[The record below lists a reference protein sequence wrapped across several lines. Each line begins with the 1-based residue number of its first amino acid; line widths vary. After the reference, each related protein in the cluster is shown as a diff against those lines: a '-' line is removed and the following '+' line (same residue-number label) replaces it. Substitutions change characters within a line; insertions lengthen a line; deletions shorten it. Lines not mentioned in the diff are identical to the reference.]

1 MRPSWVFRLIVA
13 YGLLVLAGSLW
24 LWGRLSVDA
33 DATPQAEKIVTF
45 WAGGKRIERRVTADV
60 PETCGQGCTVAVDEI
75 VDEAPVLLQHP
86 NVVKFS
92 LVPGRDGLKAS
103 VDGKTAYATPD
114 DLVLWGAAAGHS
126 RFGAANIMLGIN
138 NIERAIATLAHELG
152 VKPWELVE
160 RGELRRILLRRGPG
174 DQRQPYGSPVPLEEI
189 TAARVRRGVMG
200 AARHLALHVHRN
212 GDFDYSV
219 NLVTGHAIRGRSWP
233 RQAIAAWFLAD
244 VGAYS
249 NDAMIKAAALRAARF
264 LADRATNDCGDYR
277 CVGHS
282 GRVSLGSTATTILVY
297 LAILEAGW
305 DERFRAPMDDLLRF
319 LLSQQRPDGELM
331 HFYDRKNRRP
341 IDRQTQYV
349 NGQAALAF
357 IKAYEF
363 TKDPAHLDAG
373 HAAIKYSTR
382 VGWDFFGSR
391 YFFGNE
397 HWTCQAVKELLVH
410 RADPI
415 ALDFCLR
422 FNEFSRQIQ
431 TPEGGYNLNP
441 IHVPR
446 VTETG
451 SRTEAAA
458 ATLAAATA
466 AKLDP
471 ALLATLE
478 EQVKRC
484 VAYLLGYQF
493 DPGPIHLM
501 AKPHVIEGGMPGSK
515 VDLQSRIDFAQHA
528 GAGMLRYLK
537 FLERRAKSS
546 PTEK

>member
-1 MRPSWVFRLIVA
+1 MRPSWVLRLLLA
-13 YGLLVLAGSLW
+13 YGLLVGGASLW
-24 LWGRLSVDA
+24 LWARLSVAVDGA
-33 DATPQAEKIVTF
+33 PQAEKIVSF
-45 WAGGKRIERRVTADV
+45 WTGGKRVERRLTAEV
-60 PETCGQGCTVAVDEI
+60 PSTCGQGCTVAVDAI
-75 VDEAPVLLQHP
+75 VDEAPLLSQHP
-86 NVVKFS
+86 AVVKFS

-103 VDGKTAYATPD
+103 IDGKTAYATPD
-114 DLVLWGAAAGHS
+114 DLVVWGAAAGHS
-126 RFGAANIMLGIN
+126 RFGAANIMLGIS
-138 NIERAIATLAHELG
+138 NIDRAVATLASELG
-152 VKPWELVE
+152 VSADRLVAE
-160 RGELRRILLRRGPG
+160 GTLRRVVLRRGPG
-174 DQRQPYGSPVPLEEI
+174 DQRTPYGTPVPIEQI
-189 TAARVRRGVMG
+189 TAERVRRGVLG
-200 AARHLALHVHRN
+200 AARHLALHVHPS

-219 NLVTGHAIRGRSWP
+219 DLVTGNPIQGRSWP

-249 NDAMIKAAALRAARF
+249 NDPLIKDAALRAGRF
-264 LADRATNDCGDYR
+264 LAARATHDCGAHR
-277 CVGHS
+277 CVGHG

-297 LAILEAGW
+297 VSILQAGW
-305 DERFRAPMDDLLRF
+305 DARFRAPMDALLAF
-319 LLSQQRPDGELM
+319 LLSQQRADGELM
-331 HFYDRKNRRP
+331 HVFDRTAGRP
-341 IDRQTQYV
+341 IDEQTQYV

-357 IKAYEF
+357 IKAYEI
-363 TKDPAHLDAG
+363 TQDPKHLEAG
-373 HAAIKYSTR
+373 HAAIRYATR

-410 RADPI
+410 RDDPV

-422 FNEFSRQIQ
+422 FNAFSRQIQ

-458 ATLAAATA
+458 ATLAAATRA
-466 AKLDP
+466 GIDP
-471 ALLATLE
+471 AELAILE

-484 VAYLLGYQF
+484 VGYLLGYQF
-493 DPGPIHLM
+493 DPGPVHLM
-501 AKPHVIEGGMPGSK
+501 AKPHLIEGGMPGSK

-537 FLERRAKSS
+537 FLERRAR
-546 PTEK
+546 